1 MNETD
6 LLTHYKQGQRDFRK
20 LNFHESSLM
29 AAQLSHSLLQEA
41 NFAVANLTNANLS
54 HCNLSECNFNVA
66 RLNGANLSHSLLFR
80 ANLNVANLIRANF
93 KGANLAEGS
102 MVRAEAMRCELSK
115 TNLRQANLSES
126 DLRESQIR
134 WSDLS
139 YANLSQ
145 AHLQKSTLAGSRLLH
160 ATLHNADLS
169 GADLR
174 SVILQDADLKH
185 ANLTGANLT
194 GANLRGCNLR
204 WADLSEANL
213 QDADLTGAK
222 LSGATLLKANL
233 QGADLSN
240 TSFIHADLSHTNLRY
255 TYWQGANLTEAT
267 LTGAKLYGSNRFHLM
282 IQDLICEW
290 VDLAATLESPEI
302 VALRSDQ
309 ERQQFFNW
317 AQPSVSILIDA
328 PLSFETHRV
337 LAKLYHHMATTFKE
351 VESPPSLNIS
361 QRKTQLTFHVAQ
373 DAHLFIL
380 AYFATLPFSAGH
392 TVQRHLATLTSMLQ
406 SYNIERFSGT
416 YYQRLHHINQGLV
429 SLCQRFAR
437 QPKISY
443 QASAEVILFFNK
455 PIQVQLTNSHGQCL
469 ELFHDPAFG
478 VRTLEGLDTD
488 WPIASENEPTCPVSL
503 DQLIGFLVGIRA
515 EHLN

>member
-6 LLTHYKQGQRDFRK
+6 LLTCYKQGQRDFRK
-20 LNFHESSLM
+20 LNLHESSLM
-29 AAQLSHSLLQEA
+29 GAQLSNSLLQES

-66 RLNGANLSHSLLFR
+66 RLNGANLSHSQLFR

-93 KGANLAEGS
+93 KAANLTEVS

-145 AHLQKSTLAGSRLLH
+145 AHLQKSVLAGSRLVQ

-185 ANLTGANLT
+185 ANLTGANLA

-222 LSGATLLKANL
+222 LSGATLIKTNF
-233 QGADLSN
+233 QGADLSK
-240 TSFIHADLSHTNLRY
+240 TSFIHADLSHANLRY
-255 TYWQGANLTEAT
+255 TYWHGANLTEAT
-267 LTGAKLYGSNRFHLM
+267 LTGVKLHGSHRFHLM
-282 IQDLICEW
+282 IQDLICDW
-290 VDLAATLESPEI
+290 VDLAPTPETPEI
-302 VALRSDQ
+302 VTLRSDQ
-309 ERQQFFNW
+309 ERQCFFNW
-317 AQPSVSILIDA
+317 AQPSVQILVDA
-328 PLSFETHRV
+328 PIAFEGHRV
-337 LAKLYHHMATTFKE
+337 LAKLYHHMAKNFDE
-351 VESPPSLNIS
+351 AEAPPSLEVS
-361 QRKTQLTFHVAQ
+361 QRKTQITFYVAQ
-373 DAHLFIL
+373 DTHLFAL
-380 AYFATLPFSAGH
+380 AYFATLPFSASH
-392 TVQRHLATLTSMLQ
+392 SVQRHLKTLTSMLQ
-406 SYNIERFSGT
+406 SYNIERLSGT
-416 YYQRLHHINQGLV
+416 YYQRLHQINQGLIT
-429 SLCQRFAR
+429 LCQRFAR

-443 QASAEVILFFNK
+443 QSSGEAIHFFHK
-455 PIQVQLTNSHGQCL
+455 PIQVQLTNSQGQCL
-469 ELFHDPAFG
+469 ELFHDHAFG
-478 VRTLEGLDTD
+478 VRPLEGLDTD
-488 WPIASENEPTCPVSL
+488 WPTDPETEPTCPVSL

-515 EHLN
+515 EHTY